1 MHKYPA
7 QLTGKPRDE
16 FEIVSRGRRAPS
28 HPRWFTPAE
37 VSLIARTVRRAPE
50 VMVKVTGGGVKIG
63 AVAAHLTYISRRG
76 ELEVENDEGR
86 RLSQRTELRA
96 LLEDW
101 RLDLTSGQYRP
112 RIAGRV
118 TRSSKLVHNI
128 VLSMPSR
135 TPPDKVLTAAKKFA
149 RERFALQHRYAL
161 VLHADQANPHVHL
174 VVKAESESGKRL
186 HIDKAMLRDWREQ
199 FAALMREQGIAA
211 NATPRAVRGRNR
223 GKSPTG
229 IFSAQRYGKS
239 TAVHKRLVGIA
250 QELSATGTIRDP
262 ARPRLIETRRALL
275 AGWQKAADMLERQG
289 EVALA
294 REVRQFVETLPPAMS
309 DRQALAVRYVEFQAQ
324 RRATERNEMQVHKPQ
339 PARGRDE
346 DLTR

>member
-7 QLTGKPRDE
+7 QLTGKPREE

-37 VSLIARTVRRAPE
+37 VSLIARTVRRALE
-50 VMVKVTGGGVKIG
+50 VMVTVTGGGVKIG
-63 AVAAHLTYISRRG
+63 AVSAHLTYISRRG
-76 ELEVENDEGR
+76 ELGVENDEGR
-86 RLSQRTELRA
+86 RLMERTELKA

-101 RLDLTSGQYRP
+101 RLDLTSGLYRP
-112 RIAGRV
+112 RNAGRV

-223 GKSPTG
+223 GKLPTG

-239 TAVHKRLVGIA
+239 TAVHQRLVGIA
-250 QELSATGTIRDP
+250 QELNATDTIRDA
-262 ARPRLIETRRALL
+262 ARPPLIETRRAFV
-275 AGWQKAADMLERQG
+275 AGWQKAADILEGQG
-289 EVALA
+289 EATLA
-294 REVRQFVETLPPAMS
+294 WEVRQFIETLPRLMT
-309 DRQALAVRYVEFQAQ
+309 DRQSLAIRFAEFQAQ
-324 RRATERNEMQVHKPQ
+324 QREAGRRAAQQKPQ
-339 PARGRDE
+339 RPDLDRDQE
-346 DLTR
+346 LTR